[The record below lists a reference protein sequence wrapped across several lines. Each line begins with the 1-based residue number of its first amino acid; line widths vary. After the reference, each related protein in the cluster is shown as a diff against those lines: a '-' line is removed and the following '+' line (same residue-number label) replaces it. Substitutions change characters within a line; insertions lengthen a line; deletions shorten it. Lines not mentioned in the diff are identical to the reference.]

1 MPITEARLDN
11 EGSSKAPN
19 LNNHA
24 FLDMVDEADVDALSE
39 YSNLNRAV
47 SEILKNRKSD
57 PNDIMSK
64 KRRQRLTNE
73 QQMMLEE
80 EFQKTQDWQGRGV
93 LNSLAKR
100 LGLTRSKIYKWNWD
114 RKKKDL
120 VSQERIDQGLV
131 NYPVDGQDPFVV
143 TQERQP
149 RILEDCTDSE
159 GESSDENSLDEAD
172 LESDKADEREVVPID
187 SK

>member
-1 MPITEARLDN
+1 MSITEARLDN
-11 EGSSKAPN
+11 ECSSKAPN

-24 FLDMVDEADVDALSE
+24 FLAMVDEADVDALSE

-80 EFQKTQDWQGRGV
+80 EF
-93 LNSLAKR
+93 
-100 LGLTRSKIYKWNWD
+100 
-114 RKKKDL
+114 
-120 VSQERIDQGLV
+120 
-131 NYPVDGQDPFVV
+131 
-143 TQERQP
+143 
-149 RILEDCTDSE
+149 
-159 GESSDENSLDEAD
+159 
-172 LESDKADEREVVPID
+172 
-187 SK
+187 